1 MNSETITP
9 ALLSNADAAAYL
21 AVSVKTLYT
30 LTKQARIQAVI
41 IGPRCK
47 KYERCELDRFIAECR
62 GGECVQ
68 HQEGMR

>member
-1 MNSETITP
+1 MNGKITP

-30 LTKQARIQAVI
+30 LTKQNRIHAVI

-47 KYERCELDRFIAECR
+47 KYERAELDRFIQSCR
-62 GGECVQ
+62 GLADDR
-68 HQEGMR
+68 M